1 MRIGLIRMAVLE
13 AFFRALVLS
22 IPYRAIIET
31 QSHAMRRQGRA
42 RPLRRK
48 SLKGNEKGDDLES
61 RAIDGLQMVLERRVI
76 ARNPGV
82 VRQHRDS
89 ARVEKPGDFG
99 RNRQSVRPYD

>member
-13 AFFRALVLS
+13 AFSHALVLP
-22 IPYRAIIET
+22 IPHRAIIET

-48 SLKGNEKGDDLES
+48 SLKGNEKGDDIES
-61 RAIDGLQMVLERRVI
+61 CAIDGLPIVLEHRVI

-82 VRQHRDS
+82 VRQHRDA
-89 ARVEKPGDFG
+89 ARVEKPGDF
-99 RNRQSVRPYD
+99 